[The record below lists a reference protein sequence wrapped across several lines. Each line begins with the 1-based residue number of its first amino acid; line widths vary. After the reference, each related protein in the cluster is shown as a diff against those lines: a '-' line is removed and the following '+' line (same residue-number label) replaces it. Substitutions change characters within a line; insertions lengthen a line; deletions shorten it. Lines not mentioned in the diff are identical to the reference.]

1 MAAVVLA
8 LVFPASLSLLRGG
21 SNACPPGSRAALPFR
36 ASAPL
41 CVAQGTAAPLCNLL
55 EDSSDTAQRLIF
67 VGGKGGVGKT
77 STSSAIAVRLADQG
91 FNTLIVSTDP
101 AHSLSDALM
110 QDVSGGRPIAVDG
123 CANLFGMEVDTTE
136 SVARFRKAVGGFR
149 ASDLGLGGVAEEVI
163 SQLGLNEFAD
173 ILDNTPPGLDELLA
187 LAEVLALVRGDASA
201 SERSTPGAEQLSS
214 AGYTRVIFDTAP
226 TGHTLRLLAFPQF
239 LDNLLGKVIAL
250 KQRLGT
256 AIVLLRPVLG
266 GVDVSAKLDAAAS
279 RLTRWRDRVAE
290 LQRLLT
296 EPEVT
301 DFIIVGIPSRL
312 AVAECARL
320 LSALVEQGVA
330 VNHLIVNQIIKSG
343 MTDSYIERLQAEQK
357 RSMAAVDGGSSPLS
371 SLSWSRVPFFNMEMR
386 GVFPLK
392 FLGGQV
398 YSGEH
403 APIWEDLLSG
413 KGDRFV
419 LLGGKGGVGK
429 TTSSASLALAC
440 AEAGYATLVVSTDP
454 AHSLGDAFDVDLSSG
469 EVNRVEGVSGASLY
483 AVEVKVDEAVAEF
496 KRLINGLAE
505 GSKKQGTGQ
514 EQGEVGI
521 ADFANVFDVVPPGVD
536 ELVALSKVVSLAR
549 ADEYGLHFERV
560 IIDTAPTGHTLR
572 LLSFP
577 DFLDRFINRLLLLR
591 NRFSKVSSMVQGV
604 TSVLKNLGGSQVA
617 KAVSEDD
624 DEEPRAVR
632 ALKQYQDQMQELQ
645 RLLHDPEVSEFCIV
659 TIPTA
664 LAIAESERLLLA
676 LREQGIA
683 CRRGVLNRL
692 IMPDADSAY
701 IEQLTKGQQM
711 CLKELDDLATR
722 ADVSLTK
729 VPYFDVEV
737 RAVYGLRALGN
748 ALFDSPQA

>member
-1 MAAVVLA
+1 
-8 LVFPASLSLLRGG
+8 
-21 SNACPPGSRAALPFR
+21 
-36 ASAPL
+36 
-41 CVAQGTAAPLCNLL
+41 
-55 EDSSDTAQRLIF
+55 
-67 VGGKGGVGKT
+67 
-77 STSSAIAVRLADQG
+77 
-91 FNTLIVSTDP
+91 
-101 AHSLSDALM
+101 
-110 QDVSGGRPIAVDG
+110 
-123 CANLFGMEVDTTE
+123 MEVDTTE